1 MEPHETSRNDL
12 AAAKWKVYMIGR
24 HVAALHPA
32 NFQEVQKAGRDK
44 NTLMTSKREEKRKAK
59 IAKKQAIMRRC

>member
-1 MEPHETSRNDL
+1 VNL
-12 AAAKWKVYMIGR
+12 
-24 HVAALHPA
+24 
-32 NFQEVQKAGRDK
+32 QEVQKVGRDK